1 MLLFFSRE
9 ILFHLLVLIDKLNI
23 CVVFVAP
30 VSYDGA
36 DIIVVW
42 ERDVCR

>member
-1 MLLFFSRE
+1 MLLSFSRE
-9 ILFHLLVLIDKLNI
+9 ILFHLSVSMDELNI